1 MKYDMAKRTTAVV
14 ISGELQ
20 RTDLG
25 HALPAEPESAI
36 VGNAR
41 LNTGDKVNMES

>member
-25 HALPAEPESAI
+25 HALPAEL
-36 VGNAR
+36 AR
-41 LNTGDKVNMES
+41 